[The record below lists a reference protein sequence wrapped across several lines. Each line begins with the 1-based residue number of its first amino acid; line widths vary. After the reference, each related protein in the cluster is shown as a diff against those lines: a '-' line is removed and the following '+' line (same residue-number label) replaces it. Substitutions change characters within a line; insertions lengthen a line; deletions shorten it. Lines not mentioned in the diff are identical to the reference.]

1 MIHHPH
7 DRAWL
12 AEQLAKLPY
21 HTRERIMREYS
32 RVLVETYRSTE
43 PELQKANAARRAAN
57 ARLREF
63 IKRWEDRQKRSNEY
77 E

>member
-21 HTRERIMREYS
+21 KTRERIMREYS
-32 RVLVETYRSTE
+32 RVLVETYHNTE

-57 ARLREF
+57 TRLREF
-63 IKRWEDRQKRSNEY
+63 MKRWEEKQNKE
-77 E
+77 